1 MKNMEEF
8 IPLICGLKGTTITK
22 QEEMFLREYRPWG
35 IILFE
40 RNCISEDQIKILT
53 DSIKK
58 IYGTE
63 IPILIDQEGGRV
75 SRLNFK
81 GAFKFPSA
89 TKLFNLRKN
98 FAEIG
103 DRIFQLNY
111 KLISTY
117 IKKLGIN
124 VNSIP
129 VLDIPDENESG
140 IIGDRSFSN
149 DREIVASYGSEV
161 IDILN
166 NNGVAPIIKHMPGHG
181 RADVDSHLG
190 LPYVHSKKSE
200 MSASDFYPFKFNSH
214 CVLGMTAHI
223 IYSDIDEQNVCTFS
237 KKIINQVLR
246 DEIGFKGTLITDDIS
261 MKAINLPLQ
270 EASSKALEA
279 GCDVILHCNGNINE
293 MNEIANC
300 IEKKHYPITHQKNL
314 TSIIFKENKCDT
326 KLIDEELK
334 ELLIKVQE

>member
-1 MKNMEEF
+1 MEKF
-8 IPLICGLKGTTITK
+8 KPLICGLKGTEITK
-22 QEEMFLREYRPWG
+22 QEEIFLREHRPWG

-40 RNCISEDQIKILT
+40 RNCSSEDQIKIMT
-53 DSIKK
+53 DAIKD

-89 TKLFNLRKN
+89 KKLCDLRNN

-103 DRIFQLNY
+103 NRIFHLNY

-117 IKKLGIN
+117 IKRLGIN

-129 VLDIPDENESG
+129 VLDIPAENESG

-149 DREIVASYGSEV
+149 DRNIVTKCGSEV

-166 NNGVAPIIKHMPGHG
+166 SNGVAPIIKHMPGHG
-181 RADVDSHLG
+181 KADVDSHIS
-190 LPYVHSKKSE
+190 LPYVYSKKSD
-200 MSASDFYPFKFNSH
+200 MSLSDFYPFKLNSH

-223 IYSDIDEQNVCTFS
+223 IYSDIDEQNLCTLS
-237 KKIINQVLR
+237 KKIINQVIR
-246 DEIGFKGTLITDDIS
+246 DEIGFKGTLISDDIS

-270 EASSKALEA
+270 EASSKVLEA
-279 GCDVILHCNGNINE
+279 GCDIVLHCNGNINE
-293 MNEIANC
+293 MNEIANY
-300 IEKKHYPITHQKNL
+300 IEKKHYPITHHEDL
-314 TSIIFKENKCDT
+314 TEIILKENKCDT
-326 KLIDEELK
+326 KLIDEELR
-334 ELLIKVQE
+334 ELLNRVQEY

>member
-1 MKNMEEF
+1 MKDMEEF
-8 IPLICGLKGTTITK
+8 IPLICGLKGTNITK
-22 QEEMFLREYRPWG
+22 QEEIFLREYRPWG
-35 IILFE
+35 VILFE
-40 RNCISEDQIKILT
+40 RNCSSEDQIKILT

-89 TKLFNLRKN
+89 KKLFNLRKN
-98 FAEIG
+98 FVEIG
-103 DRIFQLNY
+103 NRIFQLNY

-149 DREIVASYGSEV
+149 DKDIVASYGSEV

-166 NNGVAPIIKHMPGHG
+166 SNGVAPIIKHMPGHG
-181 RADVDSHLG
+181 RANVDSHLG
-190 LPYVHSKKSE
+190 LPYVHSKKSD
-200 MSASDFYPFKFNSH
+200 MLASDFYPFKFNSR

-223 IYSDIDEQNVCTFS
+223 IYCLLYTSPS
-237 KKIINQVLR
+237 PR
-246 DEIGFKGTLITDDIS
+246 D
-261 MKAINLPLQ
+261 
-270 EASSKALEA
+270 
-279 GCDVILHCNGNINE
+279 
-293 MNEIANC
+293 
-300 IEKKHYPITHQKNL
+300 
-314 TSIIFKENKCDT
+314 
-326 KLIDEELK
+326 
-334 ELLIKVQE
+334 